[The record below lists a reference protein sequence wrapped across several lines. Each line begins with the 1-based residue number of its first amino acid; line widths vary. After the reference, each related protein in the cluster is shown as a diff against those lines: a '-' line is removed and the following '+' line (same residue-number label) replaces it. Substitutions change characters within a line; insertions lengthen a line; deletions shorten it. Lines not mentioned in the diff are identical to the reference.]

1 MAKKPAIQ
9 MTNGIDDIIKGGIA
23 IGRKVAKRAKKL
35 ESKFAQRNIK
45 SHPSIGEIT
54 KKEAKRIGPPN
65 YPKIPKTRF
74 AQNKLA
80 KKYAKERVVIQNKYD
95 AQYAAEAAKKSAI
108 REKGKAALASG
119 KKVSKEDWQKLQ
131 ARKYK
136 GK

>member
-1 MAKKPAIQ
+1 MANKPAIQ

-23 IGRKVAKRAKKL
+23 IGRKVAKRV
-35 ESKFAQRNIK
+35 SKAETKFLTRNMK
-45 SHPSIGEIT
+45 SGMQIT
-54 KKEAKRIGPPN
+54 KKEAKRNAN

-74 AQNKLA
+74 GQNKLA
-80 KKYAKERVVIQNKYD
+80 KKYAKERVVIQAKYD
-95 AQYAAEAAKKSAI
+95 AQYAAENAKRAAI

>member
-9 MTNGIDDIIKGGIA
+9 MTNGIDDIIKGGVA
-23 IGRKVAKRAKKL
+23 IGRKVAKRARKL

-80 KKYAKERVVIQNKYD
+80 KKYAKERVVIQKKYD
-95 AQYAAEAAKKSAI
+95 AQYAAEAAETARRKANAKKGQAI
-108 REKGKAALASG
+108 LDGYT
-119 KKVSKEDWQKLQ
+119 KKRRAGGSKF
-131 ARKYK
+131 
-136 GK
+136 